1 MPGVDGLLV
10 VVLLAVAGWLW
21 PDDLPPPA
29 SSPPPSGGS
38 RWSRL
43 RHRLGHRPAPVEL
56 TAEQAARCAL
66 LVAACLEAG
75 ATPAAALR
83 QAAQADSGPE
93 ATRLA
98 PVLLGAA
105 DELEAGAMSSPA
117 LSSGALRPI
126 GAVFRRSMLSG
137 SAMSRQLVDAA
148 EQLRSET
155 QFVRLERAR
164 RVGVLAALPLGACLL
179 PAFVLLAVVP
189 AVLGLTSAL

>member
-1 MPGVDGLLV
+1 MPGADVWLV
-10 VVLLAVAGWLW
+10 VVLLGAAGWLW
-21 PDDLPPPA
+21 PGAPPPPVEPRLA
-29 SSPPPSGGS
+29 
-38 RWSRL
+38 RL
-43 RHRLGHRPAPVEL
+43 RRRLGHRPPPPEIS
-56 TAEQAARCAL
+56 TEQAARCAL

-75 ATPAAALR
+75 ATPAVALR
-83 QAAQADSGPE
+83 QAAEADSGPDG
-93 ATRLA
+93 ARLR
-98 PVLLGAA
+98 PVLLQAA
-105 DELEAGAMSSPA
+105 DELEAGAAACPA
-117 LSSGALRPI
+117 LANGALRPI